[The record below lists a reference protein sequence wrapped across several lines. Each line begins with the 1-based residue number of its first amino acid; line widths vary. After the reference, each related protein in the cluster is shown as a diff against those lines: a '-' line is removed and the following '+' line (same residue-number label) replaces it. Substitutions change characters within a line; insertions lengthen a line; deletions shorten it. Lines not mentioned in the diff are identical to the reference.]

1 MLIIYY
7 NSLKEVGLDLALSFF
22 RYQRFMHYYINDL
35 VNKAANLLYSKKI
48 GKIWGRLVIS
58 SSINLLYFLRVFWD
72 LAKIFFWKGRERGG
86 GAIQKKKKKKEL
98 SASLHYIITTMHQV
112 TSYVKLAK
120 PKPKLPAVK
129 YVSRHSLMLLM
140 SFWKN

>member
-35 VNKAANLLYSKKI
+35 VNKAATLLYSKKI

-72 LAKIFFWKGRERGG
+72 LAKIFFWKGRERG

>member
-98 SASLHYIITTMHQV
+98 SASLHHIITTMHQV

-129 YVSRHSLMLLM
+129 YVSRHSSMLLM